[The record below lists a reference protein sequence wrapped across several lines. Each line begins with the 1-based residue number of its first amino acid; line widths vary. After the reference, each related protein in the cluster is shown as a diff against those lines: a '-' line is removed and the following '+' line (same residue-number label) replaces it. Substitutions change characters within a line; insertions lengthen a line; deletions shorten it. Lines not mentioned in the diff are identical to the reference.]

1 MMTLIVR
8 PDGQVTCLYEEAI
21 DLAALGPVTITRA
34 ASVEP
39 DGRGRW
45 WVDLSPAGGPAAL
58 GPFALR
64 SQAIAAERDWLAA
77 HLESADRPFL
87 GASKAGPD

>member
-1 MMTLIVR
+1 MALIVR
-8 PDGQVTCLYEEAI
+8 PDGQVACLYEEAI
-21 DLAALGPVTITRA
+21 NLAALGPVAITRA

-77 HLESADRPFL
+77 HLESPDRVLP
-87 GASKAGPD
+87 GRS

>member
-1 MMTLIVR
+1 LPYSISAKLR
-8 PDGQVTCLYEEAI
+8 CKQFNQNGAQDG
-21 DLAALGPVTITRA
+21 AAFQ
-34 ASVEP
+34 
-39 DGRGRW
+39 GRGRW